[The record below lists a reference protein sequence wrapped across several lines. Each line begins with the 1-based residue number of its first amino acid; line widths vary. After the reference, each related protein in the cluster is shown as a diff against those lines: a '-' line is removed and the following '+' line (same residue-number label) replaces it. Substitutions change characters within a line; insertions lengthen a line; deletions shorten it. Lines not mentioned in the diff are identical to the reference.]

1 MLKRCIRD
9 VDCPG
14 TGAARGGGG
23 GGGHYSCLTD
33 TIF

>member
-23 GGGHYSCLTD
+23 GGIIRVLQTPFSD
-33 TIF
+33 